1 MAPLSAIEQTT
12 NELSCFQ
19 VWSRINYKFDL
30 MYSKRAFAHWFLS
43 EGMDEQEFID
53 AREDLASLEK
63 DYEECGRETE
73 GLHSDEGEGSASSLY
88 TPSGSATFTPSD
100 EGKQSDSN
108 ESTIAPAENS
118 FDADNQQK

>member
-1 MAPLSAIEQTT
+1 
-12 NELSCFQ
+12 
-19 VWSRINYKFDL
+19 

-73 GLHSDEGEGSASSLY
+73 GMSHSDDAESTS
-88 TPSGSATFTPSD
+88 TTFTHGSSVMTHDD
-100 EGKQSDSN
+100 ELHADESTMAPVVDHAGAEEESDS
-108 ESTIAPAENS
+108 
-118 FDADNQQK
+118 